1 MENQTVRKEVIRF
14 QTRGAAFAALYGSK
28 VGRIISMNRDGL
40 CFRYLRDASHGEDD
54 TRKKCTVSIF
64 HQDGFTLHD
73 VPCSIVKEHFL
84 LSEYSF
90 NLMTMGKCEIQFNE
104 MTVEQEADLD
114 YFITK
119 FTSNDAES
127 RTNER

>member
-40 CFRYLRDASHGEDD
+40 CFRYLREASHGEDD
-54 TRKKCTVSIF
+54 SQKKYTVSIF

-73 VPCSIVKEHFL
+73 VPCHVVKEH
-84 LSEYSF
+84 SMVSGYSF
-90 NLMTMGKCEIQFNE
+90 NLQTMGKCEIEFNE

-114 YFITK
+114 YFITH
-119 FTSNDAES
+119 FIGNDAES

>member
-1 MENQTVRKEVIRF
+1 MENQAVRKEVIRF

-40 CFRYLRDASHGEDD
+40 SFRYLRDAFHREDD
-54 TRKKCTVSIF
+54 SPKKCKVSIF

-73 VPCSIVKEHFL
+73 VPCRVVKEHSL

-104 MTVEQEADLD
+104 MTAEQESNLD
-114 YFITK
+114 YFISQ
-119 FTSNDAES
+119 FTSND
-127 RTNER
+127 T